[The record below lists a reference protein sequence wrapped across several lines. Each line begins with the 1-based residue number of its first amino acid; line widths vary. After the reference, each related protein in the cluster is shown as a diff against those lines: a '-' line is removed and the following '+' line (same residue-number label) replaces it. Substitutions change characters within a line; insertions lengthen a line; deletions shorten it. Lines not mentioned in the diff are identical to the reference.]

1 VFCRRNATSIII
13 PSSVT
18 SIGSSAFSGCI
29 GLTSIKI
36 PSSIT
41 SIGDNAFRDCTE
53 LKSIK
58 VESKRP
64 AATKNSVADGL
75 YDTCTLYVPEGSENA
90 YYVAEGWKEF
100 ENIVTYSTE
109 PNTKVPQDVNGD
121 GVVDS
126 QDVFEIYQYMQQH

>member
-1 VFCRRNATSIII
+1 MT
-13 PSSVT
+13 T
-18 SIGSSAFSGCI
+18 
-29 GLTSIKI
+29 
-36 PSSIT
+36 
-41 SIGDNAFRDCTE
+41 
-53 LKSIK
+53 IK

-64 AATKNSVADGL
+64 AATYRDFALGICE
-75 YDTCTLYVPEGSENA
+75 TCTLYVPEGSENA

>member
-1 VFCRRNATSIII
+1 MT
-13 PSSVT
+13 T
-18 SIGSSAFSGCI
+18 
-29 GLTSIKI
+29 
-36 PSSIT
+36 
-41 SIGDNAFRDCTE
+41 
-53 LKSIK
+53 IK

-64 AATKNSVADGL
+64 AATKNNVAYGI
-75 YDTCTLYVPEGSENA
+75 YDNCTLYVPEGSENA

-126 QDVFEIYQYMQQH
+126 QDVLEIYQYMQEH

>member
-1 VFCRRNATSIII
+1 M
-13 PSSVT
+13 
-18 SIGSSAFSGCI
+18 
-29 GLTSIKI
+29 
-36 PSSIT
+36 
-41 SIGDNAFRDCTE
+41 DCTE
-53 LKSIK
+53 LTSIK

-64 AATKNSVADGL
+64 AATENNVADGI

-109 PNTKVPQDVNGD
+109 PNTKVPQDVTGD

>member
-1 VFCRRNATSIII
+1 MFIVCT
-13 PSSVT
+13 
-18 SIGSSAFSGCI
+18 
-29 GLTSIKI
+29 GLK
-36 PSSIT
+36 
-41 SIGDNAFRDCTE
+41 N
-53 LKSIK
+53 IK

-64 AATKNSVADGL
+64 AISDKYLAS
-75 YDTCTLYVPEGSENA
+75 YIYETCTLYVPEGSENA